1 MRPAV
6 AQRIILKKFLYKS
19 SLVIF
24 LFTLSIYVLTLMTVS
39 YVGVYL
45 TYVAV
50 PVIIVFGSLAYFL
63 APKEVASTIQKTPDE
78 RILEI
83 DARLK
88 ELGD

>member
-1 MRPAV
+1 M
-6 AQRIILKKFLYKS
+6 LKKWLYKFS
-19 SLVIF
+19 SVVFALTLV
-24 LFTLSIYVLTLMTVS
+24 TYVLTLITVS

-50 PVIIVFGSLAYFL
+50 PVIIIFGVLTYFL
-63 APKEVASTIQKTPDE
+63 APKEVDSMVQKTPNK

>member
-1 MRPAV
+1 
-6 AQRIILKKFLYKS
+6 
-19 SLVIF
+19 
-24 LFTLSIYVLTLMTVS
+24 MTVS

-50 PVIIVFGSLAYFL
+50 PVIFVFGLLAYFL
-63 APKEVASTIQKTPDE
+63 TPKQATSMAPKTAEE

>member
-1 MRPAV
+1 MR
-6 AQRIILKKFLYKS
+6 QFLYKL
-19 SLVIF
+19 SLVVS
-24 LFTLSIYVLTLMTVS
+24 LFTLAIYVLTLLTVS

-50 PVIIVFGSLAYFL
+50 PVIVVFGSIAYFL
-63 APKEVASTIQKTPDE
+63 TPKEVTLMVPKTPEE

>member
-1 MRPAV
+1 M
-6 AQRIILKKFLYKS
+6 KKWLYKFS
-19 SLVIF
+19 SVVFAL
-24 LFTLSIYVLTLMTVS
+24 TLATYVLTLITVS

-50 PVIIVFGSLAYFL
+50 PVIIIFGMLAYFL
-63 APKEVASTIQKTPDE
+63 APKGVDSMVQKTPNK

>member
-1 MRPAV
+1 MRY
-6 AQRIILKKFLYKS
+6 FLYKLS
-19 SLVIF
+19 SVVS
-24 LFTLSIYVLTLMTVS
+24 LFTLAIYVLTLLTVS

-50 PVIIVFGSLAYFL
+50 PVIVVFGSLAYFL
-63 APKEVASTIQKTPDE
+63 APEQVDSVAPKTPEE

-88 ELGD
+88 ELED

>member
-1 MRPAV
+1 M
-6 AQRIILKKFLYKS
+6 LKKWLYKFS
-19 SLVIF
+19 SVVFAL
-24 LFTLSIYVLTLMTVS
+24 TLATYVLTLITVS

-50 PVIIVFGSLAYFL
+50 PVIIIFGVLAYFL
-63 APKEVASTIQKTPDE
+63 APKGVDLMVQNTPNN

-88 ELGD
+88 ELGG

>member
-1 MRPAV
+1 MR
-6 AQRIILKKFLYKS
+6 QFLYKS
-19 SLVIF
+19 SLVVS
-24 LFTLSIYVLTLMTVS
+24 LLTLAIYALTLMTVS

-50 PVIIVFGSLAYFL
+50 PVIVVFGSIAYFL
-63 APKEVASTIQKTPDE
+63 TPKPVTSMAPKTPEE

>member
-1 MRPAV
+1 MR
-6 AQRIILKKFLYKS
+6 RFFYKS
-19 SLVIF
+19 SLIVF
-24 LFTLSIYVLTLMTVS
+24 LFTLAAYTLTLLTVS

-50 PVIIVFGSLAYFL
+50 PVIVVFGSLAYFL
-63 APKEVASTIQKTPDE
+63 APNEDPTPIAKTPGE
-78 RILEI
+78 RLLEI

>member
-1 MRPAV
+1 MR
-6 AQRIILKKFLYKS
+6 QFLYKS
-19 SLVIF
+19 SLIVSIS
-24 LFTLSIYVLTLMTVS
+24 TLAVYVLTLFTVS

-50 PVIIVFGSLAYFL
+50 PVIVVFGTLAYFL
-63 APKEVASTIQKTPDE
+63 APHADATPPPKTPEE
-78 RILEI
+78 RLLEI

>member
-1 MRPAV
+1 MHKLSLAV
-6 AQRIILKKFLYKS
+6 S
-19 SLVIF
+19 
-24 LFTLSIYVLTLMTVS
+24 LFTLAIYVLTLLPVS

-50 PVIIVFGSLAYFL
+50 PLIVVFGLIAYFSTPSQVTL
-63 APKEVASTIQKTPDE
+63 NAPMTSEE
-78 RILEI
+78 RVLEI